1 MTILDF
7 LSLNLRAAEAGIR
20 RLTSPDA
27 ADPPGL
33 WQVADASAPG
43 RMIGAA
49 RRAVAQ
55 AAPGSRARAAWHTAS
70 RSWTALPAIA
80 RMRVTGATA
89 MIAAATHV
97 ALAAT
102 TAPVGGWWLILP
114 GMVMLFGV
122 SALALSWLGP
132 SSEPHG

>member
-7 LSLNLRAAEAGIR
+7 LSLNLRAAEARIR
-20 RLTSPDA
+20 RLTAPDA
-27 ADPPGL
+27 ADSPAL
-33 WQVADASAPG
+33 WRVADASAPG
-43 RMIGAA
+43 RMIGAV

-55 AAPGSRARAAWHTAS
+55 AAPGSRARAAWQTAS

-89 MIAAATHV
+89 MIAGATHV

-114 GMVMLFGV
+114 GMVLVFG
-122 SALALSWLGP
+122 AAAMALSWLGP
-132 SSEPHG
+132 STEPHG

>member
-1 MTILDF
+1 MTVPDF
-7 LSLNLRAAEAGIR
+7 LSLNLRAAEARLR

-27 ADPPGL
+27 ADPPEL
-33 WQVADASAPG
+33 WRVADASAAG
-43 RMIGAA
+43 RMIGAV

-55 AAPGSRARAAWHTAS
+55 AAPGSRARAAWKRAS
-70 RSWTALPAIA
+70 RSWAELVPIA
-80 RMRVTGATA
+80 RMRATGATA
-89 MIAAATHV
+89 LIAGATHV

-122 SALALSWLGP
+122 TAMALSWLGP
-132 SSEPHG
+132 ASEPRG